1 MVLRALVLTDDL
13 YRDSVTCIDMVRMRA
28 SETSTFCQLEP
39 RARGQPECLSESQS
53 SESSW
58 PYGDKDTGLNNVYKS
73 SVKTK
78 ERKTN
83 KQASFSS
90 SLLQNN
96 MEVEEAIELALHLDE
111 TGLHRVSTGF
121 DKTWSGLVGSSSYH
135 SNRPVLVCT
144 NFAPSSCQV

>member
-1 MVLRALVLTDDL
+1 MNFSGPTWRRPGQESVLLASRRYDGSTSRKTEGSMADTLQCNLWRRA
-13 YRDSVTCIDMVRMRA
+13 
-28 SETSTFCQLEP
+28 
-39 RARGQPECLSESQS
+39 QPETPHRMTHSLH
-53 SESSW
+53 
-58 PYGDKDTGLNNVYKS
+58 GDKDTGLNNVYKS

-78 ERKTN
+78 ARKTN

-121 DKTWSGLVGSSSYH
+121 DKTWSCLVGSYH

-144 NFAPSSCQV
+144 KFAPSSCQV

>member
-1 MVLRALVLTDDL
+1 MADTLQCNLWRRA
-13 YRDSVTCIDMVRMRA
+13 
-28 SETSTFCQLEP
+28 
-39 RARGQPECLSESQS
+39 QPETPHRMTHSLH
-53 SESSW
+53 
-58 PYGDKDTGLNNVYKS
+58 GDKDTGLNNVYKS

-78 ERKTN
+78 ARKTN

-96 MEVEEAIELALHLDE
+96 MEVEAVIELALHLDE

-121 DKTWSGLVGSSSYH
+121 DKTWSGLVGSYH

-144 NFAPSSCQV
+144 KFAPSSCQV

>member
-1 MVLRALVLTDDL
+1 MADTLQCNLWRRVQ
-13 YRDSVTCIDMVRMRA
+13 
-28 SETSTFCQLEP
+28 SETPHRMTHSLH
-39 RARGQPECLSESQS
+39 
-53 SESSW
+53 
-58 PYGDKDTGLNNVYKS
+58 GDKDTGLNNVYKS

-121 DKTWSGLVGSSSYH
+121 DKTWSGLVGSYH

-144 NFAPSSCQV
+144 KFAPSSCQV